1 MLVRL
6 VLGLGIIVVCLAVAL
21 RRIVF
26 LVRLIA
32 SGQPAPGRFDQLPA
46 RIKAQVVEVF
56 GQKRLLKW
64 SVPGVAHFITFWAF
78 VILFA
83 TIVEAVGA
91 LFNRDFAFPFIG
103 HTRALGFLEDLIGTL
118 LLVSLATFAVIRR
131 RNDPGKV
138 ERASRFYGSHNK
150 AAWLVLGMIALVAI
164 TLFGYRAPQ
173 INTGHFPFQDH
184 SGWTFTSWLLAKA
197 LHPLGTSAN
206 SFLETFFILAQVAV
220 IFGFLVFVTYSKHLH
235 IFVAPINVTTK
246 RDPHG
251 VALGPLMPMM
261 SKGKPL
267 DFEQADP
274 ETDTFGVGKV
284 EDFGWNA
291 MLDMASCTEC
301 GRCQSQCPAWNT
313 GKPLSPKLVIMNLRD
328 HLFAKAPY
336 VLGSKTAPE
345 DHVPNFHDAGT
356 DSSATGHHVPESG
369 YERVIGSGPDQA
381 VRPLVGTLEQG
392 GVIDPDVLWSCT
404 TCGACVEQC
413 PVDIEHVDHIV
424 DMRRYQ
430 VLIESAFPSEAGVM
444 LRNLENKGNPWGMNA
459 SSRTEWMEG
468 LPFEVRVVTDS
479 IPDDVEYLFWV
490 GCAGALE
497 DRAKKVTRA
506 FAELLH
512 TAGVEFAVLGSGES
526 CTGDPARR
534 LGNEFVFQMLA
545 QQNVEVLNGVGAG
558 RENDVKIVATCPH
571 CFNTLANEY
580 PQVGGHYD
588 VVHHTQ
594 LLGKLVED
602 GHLVPVTPVDEKVT
616 YHDPCYLGRHNRV
629 YTPPREILNAIP
641 GFQTAEMTRCKERG
655 FCCGAGGARMW
666 MEEKIGKRINV
677 ERTDEALATDADL
690 ISTACPFCIV
700 MLSDAVTAKQQDGSA
715 KEGVQ
720 VLDVS
725 QILARSLAPKKVPA
739 MAGGGHVEI
748 TPDVTQ
754 EAPKPVGATPD
765 ATAGADQAQLAQTAG
780 ITGEGTVDDGASSG
794 ETLREVPVEG
804 AKPDTVEPATAGSGT
819 SSDTQPTGPSES
831 QSSRHP
837 EPPSPEKSDG

>member
-1 MLVRL
+1 MTVRL
-6 VLGLGIIVVCLAVAL
+6 VLGLLIIVGCLAVAA
-21 RRIVF
+21 RRVLF
-26 LVRLIA
+26 LTRLIA
-32 SGQPAPGRFDQLPA
+32 SGQPSPGRLTDLPA

-56 GQKRLLKW
+56 GQKRLLTW
-64 SVPGVAHFITFWAF
+64 SVPGAAHFITFWAF

-91 LFNRDFAFPFIG
+91 LFDRDFAIPIIG
-103 HTRALGFLEDLIGTL
+103 HSPVLGFLEDLIGTL

-131 RNDPGKV
+131 RNDPAKV
-138 ERASRFYGSHNK
+138 ERASRFYGSHTT
-150 AAWLVLGMIALVAI
+150 AAWVVLGMISLVAI
-164 TLFGYRAPQ
+164 TLFGYRGPQ
-173 INTGHFPFQDH
+173 INTGHYPFLEH
-184 SGWTFTSWLLAKA
+184 SGWTFTSWLTAKA

-206 SFLETFFILAQVAV
+206 DFLETFFILGQVAV
-220 IFGFLVFVTYSKHLH
+220 IFGFLVLVTYSKHLH

-251 VALGPLMPMM
+251 VALGGLQPMI
-261 SKGKPL
+261 SKGKVL

-274 ETDTFGVGKV
+274 ENDTFGVGKV
-284 EDFGWNA
+284 EDFGWKA
-291 MLDMASCTEC
+291 MLDMATCTEC

-313 GKPLSPKLVIMNLRD
+313 GKPLSPKLLIMDLRD

-336 VLGSKTAPE
+336 ILGSMTAPE
-345 DHVPNFHDAGT
+345 DHVPDFTPQGED
-356 DSSATGHHVPESG
+356 GHHVPEAG
-369 YERVIGSGPDQA
+369 YPRVQGSTPEQA
-381 VRPLVGTLEQG
+381 VRPLVGTLEAG

-444 LRNLENKGNPWGMNA
+444 LRNLENKGNPWGMNN
-459 SSRTEWMEG
+459 SSRTDWMDG

-479 IPDDVEYLFWV
+479 IPDEVEYLFWV

-512 TAGVEFAVLGSGES
+512 TAGVEFAVLGAGES

-558 RENDVKIVATCPH
+558 REHDVKIVATCPH

-739 MAGGGHVEI
+739 MAGGGHVTTTDAPVSEPNPEASI
-748 TPDVTQ
+748 TPDVT
-754 EAPKPVGATPD
+754 EEGPKPVASTP
-765 ATAGADQAQLAQTAG
+765 ARTETADNVQLAQE
-780 ITGEGTVDDGASSG
+780 EGAPT
-794 ETLREVPVEG
+794 VEG
-804 AKPDTVEPATAGSGT
+804 STGPEQT
-819 SSDTQPTGPSES
+819 SPPPVNEAAPTGPTEA
-831 QSSRHP
+831 QSSDHPHPPKP
-837 EPPSPEKSDG
+837 EPEPEP

>member
-1 MLVRL
+1 MTVRL
-6 VLGLGIIVVCLAVAL
+6 VLGLLIIVGCLAVAL

-26 LVRLIA
+26 LARLIT
-32 SGQPAPGRFDQLPA
+32 SGQPAPGRFEDLPG
-46 RIKAQVVEVF
+46 RIKAQVIEVF
-56 GQKRLLKW
+56 GQRRLLKW
-64 SVPGVAHFITFWAF
+64 SVPGVAHFFTFWAF

-91 LFNRDFAFPFIG
+91 LFSRDFAFPIIG
-103 HTRALGFLEDLIGTL
+103 HWRLLGFAEDLIGTL
-118 LLVSLATFAVIRR
+118 LLLSLLTFAIIRK
-131 RNDPGKV
+131 RNSPAKV
-138 ERASRFYGSHNK
+138 ERASRFYGSHNR
-150 AAWLVLGMIALVAI
+150 AAWGVLGMIALVAI
-164 TLFGYRAPQ
+164 TLFGYRGPQ

-184 SGWTFTSWLLAKA
+184 PHWTFTSWVVAKA
-197 LHPLGTSAN
+197 LDPLGQSAN

-220 IFGFLVFVTYSKHLH
+220 IFGFLVLVTYSKHLH

-246 RDPHG
+246 RYPDTEQ
-251 VALGPLMPMM
+251 VSLGPLQPMM

-291 MLDMASCTEC
+291 MLDMATCTEC

-336 VLGSKTAPE
+336 ILGTKTAPE

-356 DSSATGHHVPESG
+356 EHGHHVPESG
-369 YERVIGSGPDQA
+369 YERVLGSGPDQA
-381 VRPLVGTLEQG
+381 VRPLVGTAEEG

-459 SSRTEWMEG
+459 SSRGEWMEG
-468 LPFEVRVVTDS
+468 LPFEVKVVTDS
-479 IPDDVEYLFWV
+479 IPDEVEYLFWV

-512 TAGVEFAVLGSGES
+512 TAGVEFAVLGAGES

-534 LGNEFVFQMLA
+534 LGNEFVFQMLG
-545 QQNVEVLNGVGAG
+545 QQNVEVLNGIGAG

-571 CFNTLANEY
+571 CFNTLSNEY
-580 PQVGGHYD
+580 PQLGGHYD

-594 LLGKLVED
+594 LLGKLVDE

-629 YTPPREILNAIP
+629 YTPPREILDAIP

-677 ERTDEALATDADL
+677 ERTDEALSTDADL

-700 MLSDAVTAKQQDGSA
+700 MLSDAVTARKQEGSA
-715 KEGVQ
+715 REGVQ

-725 QILARSLAPKKVPA
+725 QILARSLAPAADARVPA
-739 MAGGGHVEI
+739 MAGGI
-748 TPDVTQ
+748 T
-754 EAPKPVGATPD
+754 AD
-765 ATAGADQAQLAQTAG
+765 ATEQAPTPVESTPAETSTADYVQLAQNDGGTTPGGPEA
-780 ITGEGTVDDGASSG
+780 TGT
-794 ETLREVPVEG
+794 
-804 AKPDTVEPATAGSGT
+804 PA
-819 SSDTQPTGPSES
+819 PTGPSEN
-831 QSSRHP
+831 QGP
-837 EPPSPEKSDG
+837 GPGEPPPADPPSAEPSDG